1 MSRPFVFINMAMTA
15 DGKIANTNRK
25 ITTFG
30 SREDHQRLLKLR
42 TKADAILTGAG
53 TLNAQPEIT
62 LGPAPG
68 QKKAPARVI
77 VSGSGQINAQHK
89 IFRTPGAPL
98 IVLTSERIL
107 ARRLKALKAAA
118 DTVLI
123 CGANSVEF
131 QKAFDYLADHHHVKR
146 VLCEG
151 GGRLIDSLFR
161 AGWVDEVNLTV
172 CPLILGGQSAPT
184 IADGI
189 GFSQLADAAQF
200 KLHRRRQIGNEM
212 FLTYRAVRPS

>member
-62 LGPAPG
+62 LVPAPG

-98 IVLTSERIL
+98 IVLVVHLPPHPTLRSCWLVRKVWRVCRSCLWECHMCHSFTDDHTVHPLHCVCVCVCACVCVRVCVC
-107 ARRLKALKAAA
+107 AYVCARVHVCRGGRRLVR
-118 DTVLI
+118 DGTGTRWDRTVP
-123 CGANSVEF
+123 GA
-131 QKAFDYLADHHHVKR
+131 
-146 VLCEG
+146 
-151 GGRLIDSLFR
+151 
-161 AGWVDEVNLTV
+161 
-172 CPLILGGQSAPT
+172 
-184 IADGI
+184 
-189 GFSQLADAAQF
+189 
-200 KLHRRRQIGNEM
+200 
-212 FLTYRAVRPS
+212 

>member
-77 VSGSGQINAQHK
+77 VSGSGQINPDDYELLCPTDEMPTTDTA
-89 IFRTPGAPL
+89 A
-98 IVLTSERIL
+98 TSRDNAYYTRPRSRSSKRSTDGQFL
-107 ARRLKALKAAA
+107 VRKWPDWDSTL
-118 DTVLI
+118 
-123 CGANSVEF
+123 SVC
-131 QKAFDYLADHHHVKR
+131 KSCL
-146 VLCEG
+146 
-151 GGRLIDSLFR
+151 
-161 AGWVDEVNLTV
+161 W
-172 CPLILGGQSAPT
+172 
-184 IADGI
+184 
-189 GFSQLADAAQF
+189 
-200 KLHRRRQIGNEM
+200 
-212 FLTYRAVRPS
+212 